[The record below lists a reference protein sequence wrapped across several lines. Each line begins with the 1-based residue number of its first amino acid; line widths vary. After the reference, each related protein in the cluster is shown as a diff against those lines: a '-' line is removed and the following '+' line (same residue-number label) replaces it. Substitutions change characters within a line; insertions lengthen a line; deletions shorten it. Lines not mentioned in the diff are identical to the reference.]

1 MLAKQKGV
9 TLVELMI
16 VVAII
21 GILVAIAVP
30 AYNDFTI
37 RSRVTELINMSSAA
51 KTSVTEYRLT
61 HGEMPISNTQA
72 GLSKITTQYVKSLDV
87 GKEGIITIVGNPLT
101 LGTGAPFAIT
111 LTPTFENGAVKW
123 ACSANGATQY
133 APAACR

>member
-37 RSRVTELINMSSAA
+37 RSRVTELMNISSVA

-61 HGEMPISNTQA
+61 HGIMPTSNTQA
-72 GLSKITTQYVKSLDV
+72 GISKTTTQYVKSLDV
-87 GKEGIITIVGNPLT
+87 GKEGTITIVGNPTT
-101 LGTGAPFAIT
+101 LGTQAPFAIT
-111 LTPTFENGAVKW
+111 LTPTFDNGAVKW
-123 ACSANGATQY
+123 ACSANGASQY